1 MHPRIT
7 LTSLTQ
13 LSNSHTG
20 VTSIPMIL
28 PLAIFAA
35 TYFVIA
41 TGKLPYLK
49 LDRTGAALA
58 GAVAMVAAGVLS
70 RREALAAI
78 DFRTLALLLG
88 MMIVVANLRLSGAF
102 AKAARGLLLRAHSG
116 FGLLAMTIAAAG
128 ILAAF
133 FINDVVCLALAPLL
147 LDVSRTLE
155 VSPLPYLIALATAA
169 NIGSTATITGNPQ
182 NMIVAGFAHLSY
194 GAFATRL
201 APLAAAG
208 LVVNYAIVAALY
220 RKQLRGVRLERANAA
235 ALRIRVPRVYLI
247 RSTLIAIGVL
257 GGFIAGLPTDLVAIA
272 AGAVSLFTRRIKPA
286 RVYKLVDWTLLLMFA
301 GLFIV
306 VAGAEHTGVQ
316 DRIVA
321 AIGSQRLL
329 NIAVLTAVTAILS
342 NIVSNV
348 PAVMLFQPLYRSYNW
363 NRRTALVIA
372 SASTLAG
379 NLTILGSIAN
389 LIVVEAARREQITI
403 SFGEYMRTGVPLT
416 VITLAIEIAMLH
428 GGI

>member
-1 MHPRIT
+1 MQPCIT
-7 LTSLTQ
+7 LISLTQ
-13 LSNSHTG
+13 IADSHG
-20 VTSIPMIL
+20 GFASLPLIL

-41 TGKLPYLK
+41 AGKLPYLK

-58 GAVAMVAAGVLS
+58 GAVAMVLAGVLS
-70 RREALAAI
+70 RRQALAAI

-102 AKAARGLLLRAHSG
+102 TKAARGLLLRAHSG

-147 LDVSRTLE
+147 IDVSRALD

-169 NIGSTATITGNPQ
+169 NIGSVATITGNPQ

-194 GAFATRL
+194 GGFATRL
-201 APLAAAG
+201 APLAVVG
-208 LVVNYAIVAALY
+208 LVVNYVIVATLY
-220 RKQLRGVRLERANAA
+220 RNQLRGVRLERANAA
-235 ALRIRVPRVYLI
+235 PPRLRVSRGYLV
-247 RSTLIAIGVL
+247 RSTLIALGVL

-286 RVYKLVDWTLLLMFA
+286 RVYKLIDWTLLLMFA

-306 VAGAEHTGVQ
+306 VAGAEQTGVQ

-321 AIGSQRLL
+321 AIGSHRLL
-329 NIAVLTAVTAILS
+329 NLAVLTAVTAILS
-342 NIVSNV
+342 NLVSNV
-348 PAVMLFQPLYRSYNW
+348 PAVMLFRPLYRSYHW
-363 NRRTALVIA
+363 NREAALVIA

-379 NLTILGSIAN
+379 NLTILGSITN

-403 SFGEYMRTGVPLT
+403 SFAEYMRAGVPLT
-416 VITLAIEIAMLH
+416 IITLAIEIVMLH
-428 GGI
+428 AGI